1 MIGLCSIVE
10 TLLACKSSME
20 KVLKLALE
28 LGVFLPGGRL
38 LQGDFP
44 LAFLGC
50 SGVGLR
56 DEEFKVRE
64 VLADLCC
71 FSFSPVS
78 TWYESPSRAPAD
90 RLGIS
95 ALCSCAWELCALCW
109 LFCLFGLFFS
119 LCLCIYFSFT
129 VFVCLF
135 LHLLLLFSAA
145 LTSCFHTI
153 CVGTV
158 L

>member
-28 LGVFLPGGRL
+28 LGVFLPEERL

-56 DEEFKVRE
+56 DEEFR
-64 VLADLCC
+64 
-71 FSFSPVS
+71 VS
-78 TWYESPSRAPAD
+78 QGGACRS
-90 RLGIS
+90 
-95 ALCSCAWELCALCW
+95 
-109 LFCLFGLFFS
+109 
-119 LCLCIYFSFT
+119 
-129 VFVCLF
+129 
-135 LHLLLLFSAA
+135 LLLFI
-145 LTSCFHTI
+145 LPCEHL
-153 CVGTV
+153 V
-158 L
+158 

>member
-28 LGVFLPGGRL
+28 LGV

-56 DEEFKVRE
+56 DEEFR
-64 VLADLCC
+64 
-71 FSFSPVS
+71 VS
-78 TWYESPSRAPAD
+78 QGGACRS
-90 RLGIS
+90 
-95 ALCSCAWELCALCW
+95 
-109 LFCLFGLFFS
+109 
-119 LCLCIYFSFT
+119 
-129 VFVCLF
+129 
-135 LHLLLLFSAA
+135 LLLFI
-145 LTSCFHTI
+145 LPCEHL
-153 CVGTV
+153 V
-158 L
+158 